1 MSSCNYEAKG
11 AAVSANS
18 IKKSQNGC
26 KGNQLAIYKHGPKDL
41 NFGQLDKQ
49 LWLELSKRDWD
60 CLSRDTFQGH
70 KLCRIIILN
79 G

>member
-41 NFGQLDKQ
+41 NFGQMDKQ
-49 LWLELSKRDWD
+49 L
-60 CLSRDTFQGH
+60 
-70 KLCRIIILN
+70 
-79 G
+79 